1 MVAKQTIIMTITI
14 MTIIITITMEEDGE
28 ELGSN
33 AEQVVGRGFLDGS
46 THCGASLSFSSSS
59 SSSTLWSCLPAWTL
73 ASTHCGPL
81 PSPPASHCASQPLIS
96 QSIFLLPQSL
106 PQTYLPDLLE
116 DPLWH
121 VQPACFSQLL
131 ASTYS
136 PIYLPSSILHVPVGR
151 PVYQSHHR
159 KCHHRCHRHC
169 HDHVHDQLK

>member
-1 MVAKQTIIMTITI
+1 MVAKQPIT
-14 MTIIITITMEEDGE
+14 ITITMEEDVE

-46 THCGASLSFSSSS
+46 THCGASLPLSSSSSS

-136 PIYLPSSILHVPVGR
+136 PIYLPSSILHVPTCV
-151 PVYQSHHR
+151 PKPPQKS
-159 KCHHRCHRHC
+159 HHRCHRHC

>member
-1 MVAKQTIIMTITI
+1 MQSRWSVVVSSTDRPIV
-14 MTIIITITMEEDGE
+14 
-28 ELGSN
+28 ELACPCPPPPPPS
-33 AEQVVGRGFLDGS
+33 S
-46 THCGASLSFSSSS
+46 PPPPPHCGAS
-59 SSSTLWSCLPAWTL
+59 LPAWTL

-136 PIYLPSSILHVPVGR
+136 PIYLPSSILHVPTCVQK
-151 PVYQSHHR
+151 PPQKS
-159 KCHHRCHRHC
+159 HHRCHRHC